1 MSTVFAQAPRPR
13 SGPPPGGPGGRAPA
27 PRRKPMQRVF
37 GETPSAWLYVLPAVI
52 IIIGLAIVPVI
63 WSLVLSVQDKD
74 PIAETTKYVGLR
86 NYSDLFADPA
96 FKGAIDHTLVYTAFF
111 VPLSLGL
118 GLGLALLLNRRIR
131 FIGLYRTL
139 AFVPVVISATIQ
151 GVLFSFI
158 FDDQFGVANALL
170 DKLGLATQPFFADG
184 HQALALIVLAT
195 LWAGTNCVSF
205 CAVVLLAAL
214 QDVPRE
220 LAEAA
225 AIDGARP
232 LGVFRHVTLPAL
244 TPVLTFLL
252 LWQTVSA
259 IQLFDVVYG
268 STSGG
273 PGQSTVVVV
282 YYIFRSIRDS
292 AYGTGAAASY
302 VVAGGLTALT
312 AAVALAGRW
321 RGARREAASA

>member
-1 MSTVFAQAPRPR
+1 VSTVFAQAPRHNAGAP
-13 SGPPPGGPGGRAPA
+13 GGGPGGRPA
-27 PRRKPMQRVF
+27 PRRGLLQRAF

-52 IIIGLAIVPVI
+52 IIIGLAVVPVV
-63 WSLVLSVQDKD
+63 WSLVLSFQDKD
-74 PIAETTKYVGLR
+74 PIAETTKWVGLR
-86 NYSDLFADPA
+86 NYSDLFDDAA
-96 FKGAIDHTLVYTAFF
+96 FKGAVNHTLVYTALF
-111 VPLSLGL
+111 VPLSLAG

-139 AFVPVVISATIQ
+139 AFVPVVVSATIQ

-170 DKLGLATQPFFADG
+170 DKVGIASQPFFADG

-195 LWAGTNCVSF
+195 LWAGTNCISF
-205 CAVVLLAAL
+205 CAVILLAAL

-220 LAEAA
+220 LSEAA
-225 AIDGARP
+225 SIDGASP
-232 LGVFRHVTLPAL
+232 IGVFRHVTLPAL
-244 TPVLTFLL
+244 WPVLTFLL

-259 IQLFDVVYG
+259 VQLFDIVYG

-282 YYIFRSIRDS
+282 YYIYRSIRDS

-302 VVAGGLTALT
+302 VVAGGLLLLT
-312 AAVALAGRW
+312 AVVALGGRW
-321 RGARREAASA
+321 RAARRDTA

>member
-1 MSTVFAQAPRPR
+1 VSTVFAQAPRQSAGAPK
-13 SGPPPGGPGGRAPA
+13 GRPPA
-27 PRRKPMQRVF
+27 PRRHPLQRVF
-37 GETPSAWLYVLPAVI
+37 GETPSAWLYVMPAVI
-52 IIIGLAIVPVI
+52 IIIGLAIVPVV
-63 WSLVLSVQDKD
+63 WSLILSVQDKD
-74 PIAETTKYVGLR
+74 PIAETTKYVGFQ
-86 NYSDLFADPA
+86 NYSDLFDDPA
-96 FKGAIDHTLVYTAFF
+96 FKGAVDHTLIYTVFF
-111 VPLSLGL
+111 VPLSIFG

-170 DKLGLATQPFFADG
+170 DKVGLASQPFFADG
-184 HQALALIVLAT
+184 QQALALIVLAT
-195 LWAGTNCVSF
+195 LWAGTNCISF

-220 LAEAA
+220 LSEAA
-225 AIDGARP
+225 SIDGARP

-244 TPVLTFLL
+244 APVLVFLL

-259 IQLFDVVYG
+259 IQLFDIVYG

-302 VVAGGLTALT
+302 IVAGGLMALT
-312 AAVALAGRW
+312 AAVALAGR
-321 RGARREAASA
+321 RRAKRRAAEAMA